1 MLPKAFQEELVFWYY
16 DTYEK
21 KEDEEQAEKAQNLLW
36 ERLNTDRLPVPLHHT
51 LRALYEQRRALR
63 AAGCNQGCISRNLRK
78 TIKEQEEIVKNA
90 QRDIPVSMIILY

>member
-16 DTYEK
+16 DTYKHTKKEK
-21 KEDEEQAEKAQNLLW
+21 REDEEQAEKARNLLW

-63 AAGCNQGCISRNLRK
+63 AAGSNQECTLRNLRK
-78 TIKEQEEIVKNA
+78 TIKKQEEIVKMFKETY
-90 QRDIPVSMIILY
+90 R